1 MTSPKNYW
9 SIIKT
14 FLENKKIPCIPPLL
28 HDDKFITNLSHMIS
42 TQMIKICDTSI
53 CKPLL

>member
-28 HDDKFITNLSHMIS
+28 HDDKFITYDKYSDDKNL
-42 TQMIKICDTSI
+42 
-53 CKPLL
+53 